1 MGQPG
6 RHPDRSIGQ
15 PVTVKTPVTITYLE
29 MTQAPLLS
37 VHPPANVGRL
47 GLMRATDM
55 PAAFYRFLFDQV
67 GRPWKWFS
75 RWLLSDDEL
84 TAIIHDEAV
93 EVFVLYLD
101 GSPAG
106 YFEID
111 FRSAPDVEILF
122 IGLIGDNVGKGLGKF
137 LLTNAIQRA
146 WQGQDERRSRG
157 PATTRV
163 HLQTCT
169 LDHPRALNFYQKM
182 GFTPFS
188 QEKTFLDVPQT
199 FCD

>member
-6 RHPDRSIGQ
+6 RYTHRSIGSF
-15 PVTVKTPVTITYLE
+15 VTVKTPVTITYLE
-29 MTQAPLLS
+29 MTQEPPLAL
-37 VHPPANVGRL
+37 HPPANIGRL

-55 PAAFYRFLFDQV
+55 PVAYYRYLFDQV

-84 TAIIHDEAV
+84 KAIIHDEAV
-93 EVFVLYLD
+93 EIFVLYLN

-122 IGLIGDNVGKGLGKF
+122 IGLIGDSVGRGLGKF
-137 LLTNAIQRA
+137 LLASAIQRA
-146 WQGQDERRSRG
+146 WQGQDEKRRPG
-157 PATTRV
+157 PTTTRV

-188 QEKTFLDVPQT
+188 QEETVLEIPKIFLD
-199 FCD
+199 